1 MKKNNTLWL
10 LLLALCS
17 IFAACKKDHPSKTE
31 LEKLPPATQTGA
43 NTFGCL
49 LNGKAWVAQTDCK
62 YLCDPAFKIYYDAAQ
77 GGSLSLIAVYLN
89 NQKNI
94 NQKIIISFDSTN
106 FKMVHIYQNSN
117 DIKFA
122 FTNYLNPNA
131 CNDIHSVDS
140 LTSTVGKIILTRY
153 DLTNGIISGN
163 FDFMLSFPN
172 CSPISFTN
180 GRFDYKL
187 F

>member
-17 IFAACKKDHPSKTE
+17 IFAACKKDRPPKTE

-49 LNGKAWVAQTDCK
+49 LNGQAWVAHTDCK
-62 YLCDPAFKIYYDAAQ
+62 YLCDPAFKIHYDAGN
-77 GGSLSLIAVYLN
+77 GGNLGIESNYANSSL
-89 NQKNI
+89 NI
-94 NQKIIISFDSTN
+94 NQTILIGIDSTN
-106 FKMVHIYQNSN
+106 YKSDFFYNQMNSLHIGFSFVDQNLYTRSWDSMVETKGNM
-117 DIKFA
+117 
-122 FTNYLNPNA
+122 
-131 CNDIHSVDS
+131 
-140 LTSTVGKIILTRY
+140 ILTKY
-153 DLTNGIISGN
+153 DLQNGIISGTFEFSLTKPGN
-163 FDFMLSFPN
+163 QI
-172 CSPISFTN
+172 ISVTN